1 MRKIIYLLLLT
12 FFTACISPYEAH
24 IKKSERAKERIA
36 SILRDFPELL
46 SKDTLYI
53 TKIDTHVTERTIVFR
68 DSIYV
73 PKEVLDTSVQIQ
85 FDSIYTLHKGNLD
98 VVFQLKKDRTIL
110 LDIINK
116 ARTIYYTDTVRI
128 HDTTFNTVTKIEYRT
143 TIDTE
148 PSFWWSLW
156 FNVRNWLW
164 LVVLLVVFIVIY
176 KLVRK

>member
-1 MRKIIYLLLLT
+1 MVKYTIYFMLLLI
-12 FFTACISPYEAH
+12 FTACISPLEKH
-24 IKKSERAKERIA
+24 VKKREKAKERIS

-46 SKDTLYI
+46 SSDTMYL
-53 TKIDTHVTERTIVFR
+53 TKIDTHVTERVITFR
-68 DSIYV
+68 DSIYI

-116 ARTIYYTDTVRI
+116 ARTIYYTDTIRI

-143 TIDTE
+143 TIDTK

-156 FNVRNWLW
+156 LW
-164 LVVLLVVFIVIY
+164 LVILVAAFIIIY
-176 KLVRK
+176 KLTRK